1 MNKLTEQ
8 LQDLYTTANTVKRLE
23 NLLDVY
29 LFSEFANN
37 QKERTAII
45 LLIKQLKLA
54 IIDLE

>member
-1 MNKLTEQ
+1 MSSLKEN
-8 LQDLYTTANTVKRLE
+8 LQDLDTTANTVERLQ